1 MLTGDK
7 LETATCIAKSS
18 RLVARTQAVHIFRP
32 VSDRSE
38 AHLELNAFRRK
49 GDAALVITGESLEVR
64 HLTFVTD
71 VSCCVGGVLGDLG
84 RWVVRVRCWSHAS
97 TARVVTR
104 SGCTRPSRDGHV

>member
-18 RLVARTQAVHIFRP
+18 RLVARTQAVHTFRP
-32 VSDRSE
+32 VSDRAE

-64 HLTFVTD
+64 HMILLRAVSDKVCD
-71 VSCCVGGVLGDLG
+71 VMTNVADMIDSF
-84 RWVVRVRCWSHAS
+84 H
-97 TARVVTR
+97 
-104 SGCTRPSRDGHV
+104 